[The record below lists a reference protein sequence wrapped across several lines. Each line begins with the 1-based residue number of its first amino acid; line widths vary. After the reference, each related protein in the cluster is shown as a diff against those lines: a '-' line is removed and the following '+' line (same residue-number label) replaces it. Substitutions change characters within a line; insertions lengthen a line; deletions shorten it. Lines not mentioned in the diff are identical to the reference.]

1 MKKLILLFLCFFGV
15 LSIKA
20 QETVSVTFA
29 TDFTE
34 TNIQLLVGDQNMDSV
49 ISLVEHR
56 GLYIVYG
63 KHASFGAGILVPL
76 SRVSNTYIYRTPSI
90 TLDKNTLYEY
100 YFQIGTDGYFA
111 EGNVEDIARLAP
123 GFYRFVYTN
132 TTATSIDYP
141 ALTFNGN
148 GPAGHQVVRVKVNMS
163 STIPALNGVFVK
175 SGNTIAALYDTN
187 LDTYDDDNQVIYE
200 GLLYAPA
207 NTEITYTF
215 FNGTQPTHNL
225 IDNNTYTVDASTD
238 VEVAPVVFSTET
250 TYEAVNHNL
259 YDPNYIQRIEI
270 TFTDLSWQDSLI
282 ANKPLDIYMP
292 ATVKVNGVVLD
303 SVGVKYKGNSSYS
316 PGRVKNPFN
325 LSLDEFKSSNAYQ
338 GFTSIKL
345 ANVYG
350 DPSFIREVLSYEIAG
365 KYLYAPKANF
375 AQIYINGEYIGL
387 YSNTET
393 VNKSFC
399 KRTYGS
405 KNNTFMSCSP
415 ALEPTVATKSNLK
428 YLSANYT
435 DYESAYEL
443 KSSSGWDH
451 FIALCDTVTQYA
463 DSVQKVL
470 DLDKFIWMCAF
481 NNVLCNVDS
490 YIGVYSQNYYLYRS
504 VEGKFM
510 AIPWDYNL
518 SFGAFNNIGF
528 QDRLDAITTTE
539 RQQLPLN
546 IHSTDVYWPMLVNI
560 YNNPRWLKMYLAH
573 AKTIYTE
580 NFENDT
586 YLTSATFW
594 QNKALQ
600 SVGADNN
607 KFYSFQDFNNG
618 MTSDYAVNGYSVNGI
633 QTFMNARTDYLGST
647 PEFTN
652 SQPVLH
658 DAARIYDNGARFTV
672 QADDADHVFLFYR
685 IKSEEHRS
693 YTMVE
698 MTLTG
703 DEYGITLP
711 IFTDTLDYY
720 YYAENSNIGAFLP
733 ARASK
738 EFYRVPI
745 NESMGINNQSER
757 NNMIYYS
764 KNTQSIQFILAEP
777 SEMVNIYSIGGQ
789 LLKSLTPTDLHFE
802 VSTEQIAPQMVIVQI
817 AQNKSV
823 KTKKIVIL

>member
-1 MKKLILLFLCFFGV
+1 MKKIIILFVIV
-15 LSIKA
+15 LSIFLVNA
-20 QETVSVTFA
+20 QDTVKVTFA

-34 TNIQLLVGDQNMDSV
+34 TNIQLLVGDQDMDSV
-49 ISLVEHR
+49 MSLVNHR

-63 KHASFGAGILVPL
+63 KHASFGAGTLVPL
-76 SRVSNTYIYRTPSI
+76 SRVSNTFIFRTPSI

-132 TTATSIDYP
+132 TSDTSIDYP

-148 GPAGHQVVRVKVNMS
+148 GPAGHKVVRVKVNMS
-163 STIPALNGVFVK
+163 STTPATNGVFVK
-175 SGNTIAALYDTN
+175 SGNTIVALYDTN

-207 NTEITYTF
+207 NSDITYTF
-215 FNGTQPTHNL
+215 YNGTAPSYNL
-225 IDNNTYTVDASTD
+225 IDNNTYTADATTD
-238 VEVAPVVFSTET
+238 VDVAPVEFSNET
-250 TYEAVNHNL
+250 IYEAVNHDL

-270 TFTDLSWQDSLI
+270 TFSEPYWQDTLI

-292 ATVKVNGVVLD
+292 ATVSVNGVVLD

-350 DPSFIREVLSYEIAG
+350 DPSFIREVLTYEIAG
-365 KYLYAPKANF
+365 NYLYAPKANF

-428 YLSANYT
+428 YISANYT
-435 DYESAYEL
+435 DYESSYEL
-443 KSSSGWDH
+443 KSSSGWDN
-451 FIALCDTVTQYA
+451 FIALCDTVTHYA
-463 DSVQKVL
+463 DSVQKIM

-481 NNVLCNVDS
+481 NNVLCNIDS
-490 YIGVYSQNYYLYRS
+490 YMGVYSQNYYLYRS

-528 QDRLDAITTTE
+528 QDRLKAISTTE

-546 IHSTDVYWPMLVNI
+546 IHSTDEYWPMLVNI

-586 YLTSATFW
+586 YLSSATFW
-594 QNKALQ
+594 KNKALQ

-607 KFYSFQDFNNG
+607 KFFSLEDFNNS
-618 MTSDYAVNGYSVNGI
+618 MTSDYAVNGYSVNGV
-633 QTFMNARTDYLGST
+633 QTFMNARADYLGST

-672 QADDADHVFLFYR
+672 KADDADHVFLFYR

-693 YTMVE
+693 YTMIE
-698 MTLTG
+698 LTLSG

-745 NESMGINNQSER
+745 NESMGINDQSIS
-757 NNMIYYS
+757 NNMVFYS

-777 SEMVNIYSIGGQ
+777 SEMVNIYAIGGQ
-789 LLKSLTPTDLHFE
+789 LLKSLTPTDLHFD
-802 VSTEQIAPQMVIVQI
+802 VSTETIAPQMVIVQI
-817 AQNKSV
+817 TQNKNV